1 MHRVKNGK
9 NPLIKNLVGTK
20 NLTPNTVYRIS
31 IATRKKYII
40 NYINYISTS
49 LTPIHPKA
57 NGIC

>member
-9 NPLIKNLVGTK
+9 NPLIKNLVGTE

-31 IATRKKYII
+31 IATRKIYII

-49 LTPIHPKA
+49 LTHIHAEP
-57 NGIC
+57 NDL